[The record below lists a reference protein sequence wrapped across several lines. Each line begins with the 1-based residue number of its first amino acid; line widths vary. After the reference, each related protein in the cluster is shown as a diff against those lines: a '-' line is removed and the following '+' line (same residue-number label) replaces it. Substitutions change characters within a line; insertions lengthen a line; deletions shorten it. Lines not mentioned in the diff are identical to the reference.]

1 MSYIKSSKLLI
12 KLIFCKLTINN
23 KQKLLELEKMFAKNL
38 MVLVL
43 ISLLMLTNAQ
53 QTNERL
59 NELRSLQQSAL
70 RSLQQTDDADSA
82 ATSSKCTQSM
92 SKLYSFFLLIN
103 LMHYF

>member
-1 MSYIKSSKLLI
+1 LKVAV
-12 KLIFCKLTINN
+12 TINN

-70 RSLQQTDDADSA
+70 RSLQQTDDADMDDNA
-82 ATSSKCTQSM
+82 ATNSKCMQSM
-92 SKLYSFFLLIN
+92 SKLYSFF
-103 LMHYF
+103 

>member
-1 MSYIKSSKLLI
+1 
-12 KLIFCKLTINN
+12 
-23 KQKLLELEKMFAKNL
+23 MFAKNL
-38 MVLVL
+38 VVLVL

-70 RSLQQTDDADSA
+70 RSLQQTDDDMDDNA
-82 ATSSKCTQSM
+82 AANSKCMQSM